1 MKKATMDRVIIERI
15 GQVLRV
21 TRKHLGMN
29 QTAISPNL
37 ALIRARYHEWK
48 AASRCSRL
56 SSG

>member
-21 TRKHLGMN
+21 TKHLGMN